1 MALELKQVPKLAQQ
15 TIMTPQLQQSIK
27 LLQLSRLELTN
38 LIQKEIIENPVL
50 EEAQDF
56 HEGEDTPQI
65 DNTKDD
71 QYDNPSEEE
80 PYEKEEIDLGV
91 NWDSY
96 IKGNFSEGYGR
107 SVEKDDGLSLES
119 RLTKETSLCDHLMW
133 QLRLSSFTKDEE
145 LIGAFIIGNIDED
158 GYLRTTLEDIA
169 EASGMDESVV
179 SGMLKRIQ
187 EFDPLGIGARDLKEC
202 LLIQAKH
209 LIEYNPV
216 VEEILNNHLHELEN
230 RNFQLI
236 AKKLEVSLDEVI
248 HAASLIT
255 ELDPKPGRYLSKEEP
270 RYITPDIYVYK
281 VGNDFFIVLNEDGM
295 PKLKINPFYR
305 DALSQKDH
313 TSKVTK
319 EYIQGKIR
327 SAVWLIKSVHQRQRT
342 IYKVMESIIKFQNDF
357 FEKGSGALKPLSLKI
372 IAGDIGMHEST
383 VSRVTTH
390 KYVHTP
396 QGIFE
401 LKYFFNSAINCK
413 IGESIASESVKDKIR
428 HIILNENTKKPHSD
442 KKIMEI
448 LEGHNI
454 NIARRTV
461 TKYREMLNILPSS
474 KRKKVF

>member
-1 MALELKQVPKLAQQ
+1 
-15 TIMTPQLQQSIK
+15 
-27 LLQLSRLELTN
+27 
-38 LIQKEIIENPVL
+38 
-50 EEAQDF
+50 
-56 HEGEDTPQI
+56 
-65 DNTKDD
+65 
-71 QYDNPSEEE
+71 
-80 PYEKEEIDLGV
+80 
-91 NWDSY
+91 
-96 IKGNFSEGYGR
+96 
-107 SVEKDDGLSLES
+107 
-119 RLTKETSLCDHLMW
+119 MW
-133 QLRLSSFTKDEE
+133 QLRLSNFTKNEE
-145 LIGAFIIGNIDED
+145 LIGTFIIGNIDED
-158 GYLRTTLEDIA
+158 GYLRTTLADIA
-169 EASGMDESVV
+169 ETSGIDESVV
-179 SGMLKRIQ
+179 SDVLKRIQ

-202 LLIQAKH
+202 LLIQAH
-209 LIEYNPV
+209 FIEDNPI

-236 AKKLEVSLDEVI
+236 TKKLGVSLDEVLN
-248 HAASLIT
+248 AAGLIS

-281 VGNDFFIVLNEDGM
+281 VEDDFFIVLNEDGM
-295 PKLKINPFYR
+295 PKLKINSFYR
-305 DALSQKDH
+305 DALSQKDL

-342 IYKVMESIIKFQNDF
+342 IYKVMESIIKFQHDF
-357 FEKGSGALKPLSLKI
+357 FEKGTGALKPLSLKI

-401 LKYFFNSAINCK
+401 LKYFFNSAINSS
-413 IGESIASESVKDKIR
+413 IGESVASESVKDKIR
-428 HIILNENTKKPHSD
+428 HIVLNENTKKPYSD

-474 KRKKVF
+474 KRKKIF